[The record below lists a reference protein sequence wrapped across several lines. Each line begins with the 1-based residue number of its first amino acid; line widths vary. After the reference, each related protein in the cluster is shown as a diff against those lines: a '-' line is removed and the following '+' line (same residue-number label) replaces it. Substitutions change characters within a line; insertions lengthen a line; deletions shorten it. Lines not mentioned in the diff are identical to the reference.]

1 MITKKTKA
9 FIVQACKE
17 ELRNAKSFG
26 EFYSSPHEAY
36 AILKEEIEETKDN
49 LSLVEKRLE
58 DIWQNIKDNDDEELV
73 ANILTLKSYALL
85 TVFEAV
91 QICAVSEKFKE
102 SF

>member
-1 MITKKTKA
+1 MITKKTKELV
-9 FIVQACKE
+9 VQACKE

-26 EFYSSPHEAY
+26 EFYNSPHEAY

-58 DIWQNIKDNDDEELV
+58 NIWQNIKDNDDEELV

-91 QICAVSEKFKE
+91 QVCAVSEKFKE

>member
-1 MITKKTKA
+1 MITKKTKELV
-9 FIVQACKE
+9 VQACKE
-17 ELRNAKSFG
+17 ELINAKSFG
-26 EFYSSPHEAY
+26 EFYNSPHEAY

-91 QICAVSEKFKE
+91 QVCAVSEKFKE

>member
-1 MITKKTKA
+1 MITKKTKELV
-9 FIVQACKE
+9 VQACKE
-17 ELRNAKSFG
+17 ELRNSKSFG
-26 EFYSSPHEAY
+26 EFYNSPHEAY

-91 QICAVSEKFKE
+91 QVCAVSEKFKE

>member
-1 MITKKTKA
+1 LITKKTKELV
-9 FIVQACKE
+9 VQACKE

-26 EFYSSPHEAY
+26 EFYNSPHEAY

-58 DIWQNIKDNDDEELV
+58 NIWQNIKDNDDEELV

-91 QICAVSEKFKE
+91 QVCAVSEKFKE

>member
-1 MITKKTKA
+1 MITKKTKEL
-9 FIVQACKE
+9 IVQACKE
-17 ELRNAKSFG
+17 ELRNAKTFG
-26 EFYSSPHEAY
+26 EFYNSPHEAY
-36 AILKEEIEETKDN
+36 VILKEEIEETKDN
-49 LSLVEKRLE
+49 LSRVENLLN

-91 QICAVSEKFKE
+91 QVCAVSEKFKE